1 MTPTMG
7 ALPAR
12 FETVE
17 ALEEFL
23 SRPREDVIQTL
34 RSLEGDLMILGVG
47 GKMGPTLAALAQRS
61 SDEAN
66 LGKRVI
72 GVSRFSTPGLREE
85 LERWGVE
92 TIACDLLDEE
102 ALRAL
107 PQVPNIIYM
116 AGMKFGAT
124 GREPQTWAMNAYLPG
139 MVARHFRH
147 SRVVLFSSGN
157 VYPFTPVIHGG
168 CTEQTPPAPL
178 GEYAQSVLGRERV
191 FAYFSEQYNLPGVL
205 FRLNY
210 AVELRYGVLLDIAQ
224 QVWKG
229 EPIDLSMGH
238 FNCIWQGDANA
249 YALRALS
256 LAEVPPRI
264 LNVTGPET
272 ISVRSVATRFGALL
286 DKEPTFTGQEAPDAL
301 LSDASLAHRLFGY
314 PQVPLGAIIEWVAD
328 WVRSGGPTLD
338 KPTKYQVRDG
348 RF

>member
-1 MTPTMG
+1 MKQQLRMLPT
-7 ALPAR
+7 R
-12 FETVE
+12 IETVE

-34 RSLEGDLMILGVG
+34 RALEGDIMVLGVG
-47 GKMGPTLAALAQRS
+47 GKMGPTLAALAKRS
-61 SDEAN
+61 VDEAG

-72 GVSRFSTPGLREE
+72 GVSRFSAPDLRGE

-92 TIACDLLDEE
+92 TIPCDLLDEDS
-102 ALRAL
+102 LRAL

-147 SRVVLFSSGN
+147 SRMVLFSSGN

-168 CTEQTPPAPL
+168 CSENTPPAPV

-191 FAYFSEQYNLPGVL
+191 FEHFAGQFNVPGVL

-210 AVELRYGVLLDIAQ
+210 AVELCYGVLLDVAR
-224 QVWKG
+224 QVWAG
-229 EPIDLSMGH
+229 GPIDLSTGH

-249 YALRALS
+249 YALCALG

-272 ISVRSVATRFGALL
+272 ISVRSVALRFGALL
-286 DKEPTFTGQEAPDAL
+286 GKEPVFVGQESPDAL
-301 LSDASLAHRLFGY
+301 LGNAGLAHRLLGY
-314 PQVPLGAIIEWVAD
+314 PQVPLGAVIEWVAG